1 MIEIANFKEVD
12 DGTHVAMSQKR
23 YLQLIKKEELAD
35 KLEIYLRK
43 MEVFVMERY
52 VENYACFGNGGVISY
67 EDLAKMLNV
76 DLPKVAHVGAEEY
89 LRIKGEIENGKR
101 ETESV

>member
-1 MIEIANFKEVD
+1 MIELKDFKELDAGSHIAVS
-12 DGTHVAMSQKR
+12 HQR
-23 YLQLIKKEELAD
+23 YLQLLEKEELAD
-35 KLEIYLRK
+35 KMKLYLKK

-76 DLPKVAHVGAEEY
+76 KLPKVAHVGADEY
-89 LRIKGEIENGKR
+89 LKIKNEVKGNERKDN
-101 ETESV
+101 